1 MAVLL
6 NLRADFPHF
15 TLKTSNIHAIYQHC
29 VKMARL
35 WLLRKLAASAPR
47 KRCCNFHG
55 VNAERPH
62 LLRRSL
68 KEQDHD
74 PPTFDD
80 VHGTLER
87 LSADGVQHHLHLGT
101 L

>member
-1 MAVLL
+1 MIRVDVTHNSTALTQLV
-6 NLRADFPHF
+6 N
-15 TLKTSNIHAIYQHC
+15 S
-29 VKMARL
+29 
-35 WLLRKLAASAPR
+35 
-47 KRCCNFHG
+47 

-80 VHGTLER
+80 VHGTLAGF
-87 LSADGVQHHLHLGT
+87 SANGVQHHLHLGT